1 MNLVAAYLNTDKPF
15 AEIKKIKRR
24 EIDLLLDTLFEK
36 YLQCLQEGDSE
47 IPIINGIYF
56 ASSGLNEI
64 SIIERYSFEKFKAG
78 LYKFIAGNRMNPAPL
93 DGKKKTV
100 ALFSPFLKDVKEIN
114 SLKRIMRK
122 TSGADIIILLSL
134 ILNIKENIEGN
145 ELKYYIMG
153 S

>member
-15 AEIKKIKRR
+15 AEIKKIKRK
-24 EIDLLLDTLFEK
+24 EIDLLLDSLFEK
-36 YLQCLQEGDSE
+36 YLQFLQEGDSE
-47 IPIINGIYF
+47 IPIINGFYF

-78 LYKFIAGNRMNPAPL
+78 LYKYIAGSRMNSASL
-93 DGKKKTV
+93 NCRKKTV
-100 ALFSPFLKDVKEIN
+100 ALFSPFLINKKEIN

-122 TSGADIIILLSL
+122 TSGADLIILLSL
-134 ILNIKENIEGN
+134 ILNIKENNEGN